1 MNVGLALRIAG
12 RELRAGTR
20 GFMVFLACLTLGVAA
35 IAAAGSA
42 SAMFRQG
49 VAGELSRILGGDLSL
64 SVQRAALPEDLVA
77 EMQAAGRVSNIA
89 DINVMASFND
99 TRRLIR
105 LRGVDSAYP
114 LLGTVATLPD
124 RPLSELLAPHDGVAG
139 AAADPDIFR
148 VFNAGIGDR
157 IELAGRMFELR
168 AELVSEPDRLD
179 LGFDFAPRLLVA
191 LDIVEGAGLMS
202 EGSIYRSGLRVL
214 FDDEDADLAALAA
227 QWAPRLREQGVDI
240 TTRDDL
246 GDQFDDLLDNL
257 SVFLAVAG
265 LAALLAGGLGVAQ
278 AVSTFLSTRTGS
290 IAALKALGAD
300 GATIRLAY
308 LLQILALALAGSLLG
323 AALGAL
329 APIALLQG
337 LGDVLPIPVEA
348 GIYPEPLGLAVLFGL
363 LSALAFALPAVG
375 RARATPPATL
385 LGGEAR
391 EQGKTPWSER
401 IAALLTALVFIALA
415 VLFSPSPMVAG
426 VMLGFAVLVF
436 ALLWGAAYGLRRLS
450 GWLAHRARGGL
461 RLALTQLGGPGS
473 VAPVAA
479 PALGL
484 GLALLA
490 VVTLVQHNLVTQIR
504 ETAPANLPSLVIAQ
518 IPSERGEA
526 FDRIA
531 AEAGAEITDPARY
544 RRAPALLGRITGL
557 KGAPLDLEAVAPS
570 ERWLVDGETR
580 LTYLAEMPPEAVLE
594 AGEWWPEDYAGPP
607 LISIEGDAARGL
619 GVGVGDSVTLR
630 ILGREI
636 IAEIA
641 NLRTIDWGG
650 FGVNVAIIFAP
661 GTLEAANPAQTV
673 LLRAQPE
680 FEDAIAT
687 AIGDAFP
694 EAVIYRVRERLQ
706 AAAEVF
712 AQTTVAINAVAG
724 VVALA
729 GALVMLGAFAAA
741 ARRRVTDAA
750 LLKPFGVTPAGVLA
764 IFALEFG
771 LVGVMATVMAL
782 ILAIPPAWYVMTQ
795 LVEAVWAPDW
805 IAVGRVS
812 AIAILSAAA
821 GGALVARA
829 ALSVP
834 AARALN
840 SAQA

>member
-1 MNVGLALRIAG
+1 MNAGLALRIAG
-12 RELRAGTR
+12 RELRAGMR

-49 VAGELSRILGGDLSL
+49 VASELSRILGGDLSF
-64 SVQRAALPEDLVA
+64 SVQRASLPGDLIA
-77 EMQAAGRVSNIA
+77 EMEAVGRISNIA
-89 DINVMASFND
+89 DVNVMASLND

-105 LRGVDSAYP
+105 LRGVDAAYP
-114 LLGTVATLPD
+114 LLGSVVTVPDLP
-124 RPLSELLAPHDGVAG
+124 LAELLAPRDGLPG

-148 VFNAGIGDR
+148 VFNAQIGDR
-157 IELAGRMFELR
+157 LELAGREFELR
-168 AELVSEPDRLD
+168 AELESEPDRLD
-179 LGFDFAPRLLVA
+179 LGFDFAPRLLVSLA
-191 LDIVEGAGLMS
+191 AVEGAELMS
-202 EGSIYRSGLRVL
+202 EGSIYRSGLRVVL
-214 FDDEDADLAALAA
+214 DDGEADLAALDTGLEA
-227 QWAPRLREQGVDI
+227 RFREQGINVA
-240 TTRDDL
+240 TRDEL

-308 LLQILALALAGSLLG
+308 LLQILALALAGSVLG
-323 AALGAL
+323 AGLGAL
-329 APIALLQG
+329 APIALVATF
-337 LGDVLPIPVEA
+337 GDVLPIPVQA
-348 GIYPEPLGLAVLFGL
+348 GLYPGPLGLAVLFGM
-363 LSALAFALPAVG
+363 LSALAFALPAIG
-375 RARATPPATL
+375 RARATPPSAL
-385 LGGEAR
+385 MGGAVR
-391 EQGKTPWSER
+391 GQSSTPWSER
-401 IAALLTALVFIALA
+401 IAALLTGAVFVTLA
-415 VLFSPSPMVAG
+415 ILFSPSPMVAG

-436 ALLWGAAYGLRRLS
+436 VLLWGAAFALRRLAR
-450 GWLAHRARGGL
+450 WLAHGAHGAW

-504 ETAPANLPSLVIAQ
+504 DTAPANLPSLAITQ
-518 IPSERGEA
+518 IPSDRGEE

-531 AEAGAEITDPARY
+531 AEAGAQISDPQRY
-544 RRAPALLGRITGL
+544 RRAPALLGRITGI
-557 KGAPLDLEAVAPS
+557 KGEPLDIDAVAPS
-570 ERWLVDGETR
+570 QRWLVDGETR
-580 LTYLAEMPPEAVLE
+580 LTYLAQIPPEAVLE
-594 AGEWWPEDYAGPP
+594 AGEWWPQDYAGPP
-607 LISIEGDAARGL
+607 LISVEGDAARGL
-619 GVGVGDSVTLR
+619 GVGVGDSLTLR

-636 IAEIA
+636 TAEIA
-641 NLRTIDWGG
+641 SLRTIDWGG
-650 FGVNVAIIFAP
+650 FGVNVAIVFAP
-661 GTLEAANPAQTV
+661 GVLEAANPTQTV
-673 LLRAQPE
+673 LLRALPE
-680 FEDAIAT
+680 LDDGIAT
-687 AIGDAFP
+687 AIGEAFP
-694 EAVIYRVRERLQ
+694 DAVIYRVRERLQ

-712 AQTTVAINAVAG
+712 EQTTVAINAVAG

-750 LLKPFGVTPAGVLA
+750 LLKTFGVTPAGVLA

-771 LVGVMATVMAL
+771 LVGVMATVLAL
-782 ILAIPPAWYVMTQ
+782 LLAIPPAWYVMTQ

-805 IAVGRVS
+805 IAVGSVS
-812 AIAILSAAA
+812 AVAIVSAAA

-840 SAQA
+840 SAQT

>member
-1 MNVGLALRIAG
+1 MNAGLALRIAS
-12 RELRAGTR
+12 RELRAGMR

-49 VAGELSRILGGDLSL
+49 VASELSRILGGDLSF
-64 SVQRAALPEDLVA
+64 SVQRAPLPEELVA
-77 EMQAAGRVSNIA
+77 QMDSAGQISKIA
-89 DINVMASFND
+89 DLNVMASLND

-105 LRGVDSAYP
+105 LRGVDAAYP
-114 LLGTVATLPD
+114 LLGTVETAPAM
-124 RPLSELLAPHDGVAG
+124 PLADLLAVRGGIPG

-148 VFNAGIGDR
+148 DFHAQIGDR
-157 IELAGRMFELR
+157 IELAGQVYELR

-191 LDIVEGAGLMS
+191 LDGVEGAGLMG
-202 EGSIYRSGLRVL
+202 EGSIYRSGMRVL
-214 FDDEDADLAALAA
+214 LDDGDADLAALNDEL
-227 QWAPRLREQGVDI
+227 APGLREQGINI
-240 TTRDDL
+240 TTRDQL

-308 LLQILALALAGSLLG
+308 LLQILALALAGSVLG
-323 AALGAL
+323 ALLGAL
-329 APIALLQG
+329 APVALVQSF
-337 LGDVLPIPVEA
+337 GDALPIPVEA
-348 GIYPEPLGLAVLFGL
+348 GIYPAPLALAVLFGM
-363 LSALAFALPAVG
+363 LSALAFALPAIG
-375 RARATPPATL
+375 RARATPPSAL
-385 LGGEAR
+385 LGGEVR
-391 EQGKTPWSER
+391 GQNSTPWAER
-401 IAALLTALVFIALA
+401 IAAALTGLVFVALA
-415 VLFSPSPMVAG
+415 ILFSPSPMVAG
-426 VMLGFAVLVF
+426 VMLGFSVLVF
-436 ALLWGAAYGLRRLS
+436 ALLWGAAFALRRLARL
-450 GWLAHRARGGL
+450 LAHGARGGL

-504 ETAPANLPSLVIAQ
+504 DTAPANLPSLAIAQ
-518 IPSERGEA
+518 IPSDRGEE

-531 AEAGAEITDPARY
+531 AEAGAEIADPQRY
-544 RRAPALLGRITGL
+544 RRAPALLGRIIGL
-557 KGAPLDLEAVAPS
+557 KGEPLDMDAVAPS

-580 LTYLAEMPPEAVLE
+580 LTYLAQIPPETELE
-594 AGEWWPEDYAGPP
+594 AGEWWPADYSGPP

-619 GVGVGDSVTLR
+619 GVGVGDTMSFR

-636 IAEIA
+636 TAEIA
-641 NLRTIDWGG
+641 SLRTIDWGS
-650 FGVNVAIIFAP
+650 FGVNVAIVFAP
-661 GTLEAANPAQTV
+661 GTLEAANPTQTA

-680 FEDAIAT
+680 FEDGIAT
-687 AIGDAFP
+687 AIGAAFP
-694 EAVIYRVRERLQ
+694 DAVIYRVRERLQ

-712 AQTTVAINAVAG
+712 EQTAVAINAVAG

-750 LLKPFGVTPAGVLA
+750 LLKTFGVTPAGVLA

-771 LVGVMATVMAL
+771 LVGVMATIIAL
-782 ILAIPPAWYVMTQ
+782 LLAIPPAWYVMTQ

-805 IAVGRVS
+805 IAVGTVS
-812 AIAILSAAA
+812 AIAIFSAAA

-840 SAQA
+840 SAQT

>member
-1 MNVGLALRIAG
+1 MNAGLAVRIAG
-12 RELRAGTR
+12 RELRAGLR

-42 SAMFRQG
+42 SAMFRDG
-49 VAGELSRILGGDLSL
+49 VAGELSRILGGDLSF
-64 SVQRAALPEDLVA
+64 SVQRAPIPDDLTA
-77 EMQAAGRVSNIA
+77 EMAAQGQVSKIA
-89 DINVMASFND
+89 DINVMASLND
-99 TRRLIR
+99 VRRLIR
-105 LRGVDSAYP
+105 LRGVDAAYP
-114 LLGTVATLPD
+114 LLGTVVTEPD
-124 RPLSELLAPHDGVAG
+124 LPLSQLLAVRDGVAG

-148 VFNAGIGDR
+148 VFNARIGDR
-157 IELAGRMFELR
+157 IELAGQVFELR

-191 LDIVEGAGLMS
+191 LDGVEGAGLMA
-202 EGSIYRSGLRVL
+202 EGSIYRSGLRVVL
-214 FDDEDADLAALAA
+214 DDDAVDLAALDTELE
-227 QWAPRLREQGVDI
+227 APLREQGINV
-240 TTRDDL
+240 TTRDEL

-308 LLQILALALAGSLLG
+308 LLQILVLALVGSLLG

-329 APIALLQG
+329 APTALVAG
-337 LGDVLPIPVEA
+337 FGEALPIPVQA
-348 GIYPEPLGLAVLFGL
+348 GLYPEPLGLAVLFGM
-363 LSALAFALPAVG
+363 LSALAFALPAIG
-375 RARATPPATL
+375 RARATPPSAL
-385 LGGEAR
+385 LGGEVR
-391 EQGKTPWSER
+391 GQNSTPWSER
-401 IAALLTALVFIALA
+401 IAALLTGLVFVALA
-415 VLFSPSPMVAG
+415 ILFSPSPMVAG

-436 ALLWGAAYGLRRLS
+436 ALLWGAAFGLRRLAR
-450 GWLAHRARGGL
+450 WLAHGARGAW

-504 ETAPANLPSLVIAQ
+504 DTAPANLPSLAIAQ
-518 IPSERGEA
+518 IPSDRGEE

-531 AEAGAEITDPARY
+531 AEAGAQIADPERY
-544 RRAPALLGRITGL
+544 RRAPALLGRITGI
-557 KGAPLDLEAVAPS
+557 KGEPLDLEAVAPS

-580 LTYLAEMPPEAVLE
+580 LTYLAQQPPESVLE
-594 AGEWWPEDYAGPP
+594 AGEWWPDDYAGPP

-619 GVGVGDSVTLR
+619 GVGVGDTLTFR

-636 IAEIA
+636 TAQIAS
-641 NLRTIDWGG
+641 LRTIDWGG
-650 FGVNVAIIFAP
+650 FGVNVAIVFAP
-661 GTLEAANPAQTV
+661 GTLEAANSSQTA

-680 FEDAIAT
+680 FEDGIAT
-687 AIGDAFP
+687 AIGAAFP

-750 LLKPFGVTPAGVLA
+750 LLKTFGVTPAGVLV

-771 LVGVMATVMAL
+771 LVGVMATILAL

-805 IAVGRVS
+805 IAVGAVS
-812 AIAILSAAA
+812 AVAILSAAA

-840 SAQA
+840 AAQS

>member
-1 MNVGLALRIAG
+1 MNAGLALRIAG

-20 GFMVFLACLTLGVAA
+20 GFLVFLACLTLGVAA

-42 SAMFRQG
+42 SAMFRHG
-49 VAGELSRILGGDLSL
+49 VAGELSRILGGDLSF
-64 SVQRAALPEDLVA
+64 SVQRAGLPDDLVA
-77 EMQAAGRVSNIA
+77 EMGLAGQVSQIA
-89 DINVMASFND
+89 DINVMASVHD
-99 TRRLIR
+99 IRRLVR
-105 LRGVDSAYP
+105 LRGVDPAYP
-114 LLGTVATLPD
+114 LLGTVVTLPD
-124 RPLSELLAPHDGVAG
+124 RSLHDLLAPQDGIAG

-148 VFNAGIGDR
+148 VFNARIGDR
-157 IELAGRMFELR
+157 IELAGEVFELR

-191 LDIVEGAGLMS
+191 LDVVEGAGLMRD
-202 EGSIYRSGLRVL
+202 GSIYRSGLRVRL
-214 FDDEDADLAALAA
+214 DNDNADLEALEA
-227 QWAPRLREQGVDI
+227 QWAPRLREHGIDI

-329 APIALLQG
+329 APMALVRAF
-337 LGDVLPIPVEA
+337 GDALPIPVQA
-348 GIYPEPLGLAVLFGL
+348 GIYPGPLGLAVLFGM

-375 RARATPPATL
+375 RARATPPAAL
-385 LGGEAR
+385 LGGEVRGQSA
-391 EQGKTPWSER
+391 TPWSER
-401 IAALLTALVFIALA
+401 IAAMLTGMVFVALA

-426 VMLGFAVLVF
+426 VMLGFAVVVF
-436 ALLWGAAYGLRRLS
+436 VLLWGAAFGLRRLAA
-450 GWLAHRARGGL
+450 GLAHRARGGL

-504 ETAPANLPSLVIAQ
+504 DTAPANLPSLVIAQ
-518 IPSERGEA
+518 IASDRGDE
-526 FDRIA
+526 FDQIA
-531 AEAGAEITDPARY
+531 AEAGAQITDTTRY

-557 KGAPLDLEAVAPS
+557 RGEPLDLETVAPS

-580 LTYLAEMPPEAVLE
+580 LTYLARMPPEAVLE

-619 GVGVGDSVTLR
+619 GVGVGDSVTFR

-636 IAEIA
+636 TAGIAS
-641 NLRTIDWGG
+641 LRTIDWGG

-661 GTLEAANPAQTV
+661 GTLEAANPTQTV

-680 FEDAIAT
+680 FEDAIAR
-687 AIGDAFP
+687 AVGAAFP
-694 EAVIYRVRERLQ
+694 DTVIYRVRERLQ
-706 AAAEVF
+706 AAAGVF

-750 LLKPFGVTPAGVLA
+750 LLKTLGVTPAGVLA

-771 LVGVMATVMAL
+771 LVGVMATVLAL
-782 ILAIPPAWYVMTQ
+782 LLAIPPAWYVMTR

-805 IAVGRVS
+805 MAVAAVS
-812 AIAILSAAA
+812 AVAILSAAA

-840 SAQA
+840 STQS

>member
-1 MNVGLALRIAG
+1 MNAGLALRIAG
-12 RELRAGTR
+12 RELRAGMR

-49 VAGELSRILGGDLSL
+49 VAGELSRILGGDVSF
-64 SVQRAALPEDLVA
+64 SVQRAALPEDLVG
-77 EMQAAGRVSNIA
+77 EMAAAGRISKIA

-99 TRRLIR
+99 VRRLIQ
-105 LRGVDSAYP
+105 LRGVDAAYP
-114 LLGTVATLPD
+114 LLGAVVTVPE
-124 RPLSELLAPHDGVAG
+124 RPLADLLAPRDGVAG

-148 VFNAGIGDR
+148 VFNAQIGDR
-157 IELAGRMFELR
+157 IELAGQVFELR

-191 LDIVEGAGLMS
+191 LDRVEGAGLMA
-202 EGSIYRSGLRVL
+202 EGSIYRSGLRVVL
-214 FDDEDADLAALAA
+214 DDGEADLAAFGGQLT
-227 QWAPRLREQGVDI
+227 PRLRDQGINI

-246 GDQFDDLLDNL
+246 GDQFDDLLENL

-278 AVSTFLSTRTGS
+278 AVSTFLSMRTGS

-308 LLQILALALAGSLLG
+308 LSQILVLALLGSVLG
-323 AALGAL
+323 AGLGAL
-329 APIALLQG
+329 APIALVQVF
-337 LGDVLPIPVEA
+337 GDAVPIPVQA
-348 GIYPEPLGLAVLFGL
+348 SIYPGPLGLAVLFGM
-363 LSALAFALPAVG
+363 LSALAFALPAIG
-375 RARATPPATL
+375 RARATPPSAL

-391 EQGKTPWSER
+391 EQSATPWSER
-401 IAALLTALVFIALA
+401 IAALLTGLVFIALA

-426 VMLGFAVLVF
+426 MMLGFAVVVF
-436 ALLWGAAYGLRRLS
+436 ALLWSAAFGLRRLAR
-450 GWLAHRARGGL
+450 WLAHRARGAL
-461 RLALTQLGGPGS
+461 RLALSQLGGPGS

-504 ETAPANLPSLVIAQ
+504 DTAPASLPSLVIAQ
-518 IPSERGEA
+518 IPSDRGEE

-531 AEAGAEITDPARY
+531 AEAEAAITDPDRY
-544 RRAPALLGRITGL
+544 RRAPALLGRITGI
-557 KGAPLDLEAVAPS
+557 KGEPLDLEAVAPS

-580 LTYLAEMPPEAVLE
+580 LTYLAQIPPETVLE
-594 AGEWWPEDYAGPP
+594 AGAWWPEGYAGPP

-619 GVGVGDSVTLR
+619 GVGVGDSLTLR

-636 IAEIA
+636 TAEIA
-641 NLRTIDWGG
+641 SLRTIDWGG
-650 FGVNVAIIFAP
+650 FGVNVAIVFAP
-661 GTLEAANPAQTV
+661 GTLEAANPTQTV
-673 LLRAQPE
+673 LLRAEPGL
-680 FEDAIAT
+680 EDGIAS
-687 AIGDAFP
+687 AIGTAFP
-694 EAVIYRVRERLQ
+694 DAVIYRVRERLQ

-712 AQTTVAINAVAG
+712 AQTSVAINAVAG

-750 LLKPFGVTPAGVLA
+750 LLKTFGVTPTGVLA

-771 LVGVMATVMAL
+771 LVGVMATLLAL
-782 ILAIPPAWYVMTQ
+782 LLAIPPAWYVMTQ

-805 IAVGRVS
+805 IAVGSVS
-812 AIAILSAAA
+812 AVAILSAAA

-829 ALSVP
+829 ALSIP

-840 SAQA
+840 ATQA

>member
-1 MNVGLALRIAG
+1 MNAGLALRIAG
-12 RELRAGTR
+12 RELRAGMR

-49 VAGELSRILGGDLSL
+49 VAGELSRILGGDLSF
-64 SVQRAALPEDLVA
+64 SVQRAALPDELVE
-77 EMQAAGRVSNIA
+77 EMAAAGRVSKIA

-99 TRRLIR
+99 VRRLIR
-105 LRGVDSAYP
+105 LRGVDAAYP
-114 LLGTVATLPD
+114 LLGAVLTVPEQ
-124 RPLSELLAPHDGVAG
+124 PLADLLASRDGVAG

-148 VFNAGIGDR
+148 VFNAQIGDR
-157 IELAGRMFELR
+157 IELAGQVFELR

-191 LDIVEGAGLMS
+191 LDRVEGAGLMA
-202 EGSIYRSGLRVL
+202 EGSIYRSGLRAVL
-214 FDDEDADLAALAA
+214 DDGEADLAALGA
-227 QWAPRLREQGVDI
+227 QLTPRLREQGINI

-308 LLQILALALAGSLLG
+308 LLQILVLALAGCVLG
-323 AALGAL
+323 AGLGAL
-329 APIALLQG
+329 APIALVQVF
-337 LGDVLPIPVEA
+337 GDALPIPVQA
-348 GIYPEPLGLAVLFGL
+348 GVYPGPLGLAVLFGM
-363 LSALAFALPAVG
+363 LSALAFALPAIG
-375 RARATPPATL
+375 RARATPPSAL

-391 EQGKTPWSER
+391 GQNATPWSER
-401 IAALLTALVFIALA
+401 IAALLTGLVFIALA

-426 VMLGFAVLVF
+426 VMLGFAVVVF
-436 ALLWGAAYGLRRLS
+436 ALLWGAAFGLRRLAR
-450 GWLAHRARGGL
+450 WLAHRARGAL

-504 ETAPANLPSLVIAQ
+504 DTAPANLPSLVIAQ
-518 IPSERGEA
+518 IPSDRGEE

-531 AEAGAEITDPARY
+531 AEAGAAITDPDRY
-544 RRAPALLGRITGL
+544 RRAPALLGRITGI
-557 KGAPLDLEAVAPS
+557 KGEPLDLEAVAPS

-580 LTYLAEMPPEAVLE
+580 LTYLAQIPPETVLE
-594 AGEWWPEDYAGPP
+594 AGAWWPEDYAGPP

-619 GVGVGDSVTLR
+619 GVGVGDSLTLR

-636 IAEIA
+636 TAEIA
-641 NLRTIDWGG
+641 SLRTIDWGS
-650 FGVNVAIIFAP
+650 FGVNVAIVFAP
-661 GTLEAANPAQTV
+661 GTLEAANPRQTA
-673 LLRAQPE
+673 LLRAEPGS
-680 FEDAIAT
+680 EDGIAT
-687 AIGDAFP
+687 AIGAAFP
-694 EAVIYRVRERLQ
+694 DAVIYRVRERLQ

-712 AQTTVAINAVAG
+712 AQTSVAINAVAG

-750 LLKPFGVTPAGVLA
+750 LLKTFGVTPAGVLA

-771 LVGVMATVMAL
+771 LVGVMATVLAL
-782 ILAIPPAWYVMTQ
+782 LLAIPPAWYVMTQ

-805 IAVGRVS
+805 LAVGSVS

-829 ALSVP
+829 ALSIP

-840 SAQA
+840 AAQA